1 MQMNN
6 SIVVN
11 DIKLTLHNRVN
22 IISQWIHLFKWSCHV
37 MQELL
42 HNTTILSTVLHTL
55 NNTKIHSD
63 PHLPATLQ
71 ECESSYLLCVDKKII
86 LKQLENINILFL
98 YLYFLTLIVDLLFI
112 YLFIYAG
119 KVAARVTRDVTA
131 GALFNQCQC
140 ASPQLVRRSAERLN
154 MPPFE
159 KTQHPKPF
167 KQRKS
172 LGMCL
177 YIIQTLDD
185 LMTNCQI

>member
-63 PHLPATLQ
+63 PHLPATL
-71 ECESSYLLCVDKKII
+71 
-86 LKQLENINILFL
+86 
-98 YLYFLTLIVDLLFI
+98 
-112 YLFIYAG
+112 
-119 KVAARVTRDVTA
+119 
-131 GALFNQCQC
+131 
-140 ASPQLVRRSAERLN
+140 
-154 MPPFE
+154 
-159 KTQHPKPF
+159 
-167 KQRKS
+167 
-172 LGMCL
+172 
-177 YIIQTLDD
+177 
-185 LMTNCQI
+185 